1 MKAALGIFA
10 LCAFLGSSLAAF
22 ADDDSP
28 SQKPSP
34 IPVPASKDSVTHAT
48 LGINGSQIRYSARA
62 GTIVLKDAMSKPT
75 CSMFYTAFTEDGNVD
90 LNHRPVTFFY
100 NGGPGSSSVWL
111 RMGSFAPKRVLSTDA
126 QHTAP
131 APYRLV
137 DNGYSLLDK
146 SDLVFV
152 DAPGTGFSRLVGF
165 SKPADFYGVDQDA
178 RAFKQ
183 FIETYISRNGRWN
196 SPKFLFG
203 ESYGTTR
210 SAVLVNLLQQ
220 DGMDFNGVV
229 LLSTILNYATDFGG
243 DGLDTEYIGY
253 LPTEAA
259 IAWYHNKVPNRPAD
273 EAAFLRD
280 VRQFALG
287 DYAHALLKGNTLSDA
302 DRNAIARKLHAFTGI
317 SEEFYRHADL
327 RVEPGEFEKE
337 LLRDQYRITGRLDGR
352 FLGIDGKATGDTPD
366 YDPADTAF
374 ASAYVSAF
382 NNYVRG
388 DLKYQTDLFYKPTN
402 YGEVDNAWDQ
412 SHNIDGNQIPW
423 PDVVQDLHDA
433 MTQNPQLR
441 VFSANGYYDMATP
454 FFATEYVLGHMA
466 LDPTLRGNISFRYY
480 GSGHMVYLHAAA
492 LAQFKSDL
500 SKWYDSVLH
509 S

>member
-1 MKAALGIFA
+1 VKAAVGILA
-10 LCAFLGSSLAAF
+10 LCAVLGSSLAALA
-22 ADDDSP
+22 ADESP

-34 IPVPASKDSVTHAT
+34 LPVPASKDSVTHAT
-48 LGINGSQIRYSARA
+48 VSIGGTQIRYSATA
-62 GTIVLKDAMSKPT
+62 GTIVLKDEKSKPT
-75 CSMFYTAFTEDGNVD
+75 CSMFYTAFTADGNID
-90 LNHRPVTFFY
+90 LSRRPVTFFY
-100 NGGPGSSSVWL
+100 NGGPGSSTVWL
-111 RMGSFAPKRVLSTDA
+111 RMGSFAPKRVLSADA

-137 DNGYSLLDK
+137 DNAYSLLDR

-165 SKPADFYGVDQDA
+165 SKPTDFYGVDQDA

-183 FIETYISRNGRWN
+183 FVERYIGKNGRWN

-229 LLSTILNYATDFGG
+229 LLSTVLNYATDFGG
-243 DGLDTEYIGY
+243 DGIDTEYIGY

-259 IAWYHNKVPNRPAD
+259 IAWYHNKVPNRPPD
-273 EAAFLRD
+273 LAAFLRD

-287 DYAHALLKGNTLSDA
+287 DYAHALLKGGTLGATERDA
-302 DRNAIARKLHAFTGI
+302 VARKLYAYTGI

-327 RVEPGEFEKE
+327 RIEPGEFEKE
-337 LLRDQYRITGRLDGR
+337 LLRDRYRITGRLDGR

-382 NNYVRG
+382 NSYVRG
-388 DLKYQTDLFYKPTN
+388 DLKYQTDLLYKPTN
-402 YGEVDNAWDQ
+402 YGEINGPWDQ
-412 SHNIDGNQIPW
+412 HHNIDGNQIPW

-433 MTQNPQLR
+433 LTQNPSLR
-441 VFSANGYYDMATP
+441 VFSANGYFDMATP
-454 FFATEYVLGHMA
+454 FFATEYTLDHMA
-466 LDPTLRGNISFRYY
+466 LDPSLRGHISFGYY

-492 LAQFKSDL
+492 LVQFKSDL
-500 SKWYDSVLH
+500 ARWYDSVLH

>member
-1 MKAALGIFA
+1 
-10 LCAFLGSSLAAF
+10 
-22 ADDDSP
+22 
-28 SQKPSP
+28 
-34 IPVPASKDSVTHAT
+34 
-48 LGINGSQIRYSARA
+48 
-62 GTIVLKDAMSKPT
+62 
-75 CSMFYTAFTEDGNVD
+75 
-90 LNHRPVTFFY
+90 
-100 NGGPGSSSVWL
+100 
-111 RMGSFAPKRVLSTDA
+111 
-126 QHTAP
+126 
-131 APYRLV
+131 
-137 DNGYSLLDK
+137 
-146 SDLVFV
+146 VFV

-165 SKPADFYGVDQDA
+165 SKNADFYGVDQDA

-183 FIETYISRNGRWN
+183 FIERYISVHGRWN

-229 LLSTILNYATDFGG
+229 LLSTILNYADDFGG

-259 IAWYHNKVPNRPAD
+259 IAWYHKKIPNRPPD
-273 EAAFLRD
+273 ETAFLRD

-287 DYAHALLKGNTLSDA
+287 DYARALLRGATLSDA
-302 DRNAIARKLHAFTGI
+302 QRNSLAHRLYLYTGI
-317 SEEFYRHADL
+317 SEQFYRHADL
-327 RVEPGEFEKE
+327 RIEPGEFEKE

-352 FLGIDGKATGDTPD
+352 FVGIDAKATGDQPD

-388 DLKYQTDLFYKPTN
+388 DLKYQTDLIYKPTN
-402 YGEVDNAWDQ
+402 YGEIDNPWDQ
-412 SHNIDGNQIPW
+412 NHNIDGNQIPW

-441 VFSANGYYDMATP
+441 VLSANGYYDMATP
-454 FFATEYVLGHMA
+454 FFATEYTLDHMA
-466 LDPTLRGNISFRYY
+466 LDPTLRGNITYKYY
-480 GSGHMVYLHAAA
+480 GSGHMVYLHAPA

-500 SKWYDSVLH
+500 AQWYDSVLH